1 MRDSYREQLDD
12 ILADLVQMCQAVSAA
27 VRSSTTA
34 LLEAEIHLAE
44 QVITQDLK
52 LDEMQA
58 DIEARAFSLLARQ
71 APVAGELRTLVATL
85 RMVTELERMGDLAAH
100 VAKIA
105 RLRYPDIAVPEALRL
120 NFVRMGDVAEKMVVT
135 AGQTL
140 NNRNIESAQELRAR
154 DEEMDELRKSQ
165 FRVMLSDDWAYG
177 VEAAVDVALLG
188 RYYERIADHAASM
201 GRRII
206 YVVTGE
212 FPEADIWPQPLCLP
226 ARARS
231 APQDSV
237 FLPARKA
244 RLLPARPDRAGAAN
258 DLQLPALARSAPQD
272 GLPPSL
278 ADEKLCS
285 RSSRPSRRCANDA
298 RRVCLRRSARSDSY
312 FLPWFLTASIEAC
325 AASGSR

>member
-12 ILADLVQMCQAVSAA
+12 ILADLVHMSQVVSAA

-34 LLEAEIHLAE
+34 LLEADIHLAE
-44 QVITQDLK
+44 QVITEDAK
-52 LDEMQA
+52 LDIKQA
-58 DIEARAFSLLARQ
+58 EVEARAFSLLARQ

-105 RLRYPDIAVPEALRL
+105 RLRYPETAVPAALRA

-140 NNRNIESAQELRAR
+140 NDRNIEGAQELRAR
-154 DEEMDELRKSQ
+154 DEEMDELRRSQ
-165 FRVMLSDDWAYG
+165 FRVLLSDDWAYG

-201 GRRII
+201 ARRII

-212 FPEADIWPQPLCLP
+212 FPENEYWPQP
-226 ARARS
+226 
-231 APQDSV
+231 
-237 FLPARKA
+237 
-244 RLLPARPDRAGAAN
+244 
-258 DLQLPALARSAPQD
+258 
-272 GLPPSL
+272 
-278 ADEKLCS
+278 
-285 RSSRPSRRCANDA
+285 
-298 RRVCLRRSARSDSY
+298 
-312 FLPWFLTASIEAC
+312 
-325 AASGSR
+325 

>member
-12 ILADLVQMCQAVSAA
+12 ILADLVHMSQVVSSA

-34 LLEAEIHLAE
+34 LLEADIHLAE
-44 QVITQDLK
+44 QVITDDEK
-52 LDEMQA
+52 LDHKQSEV
-58 DIEARAFSLLARQ
+58 EARAFQLLARQ

-85 RMVTELERMGDLAAH
+85 RMVSELERMGDLAAH

-105 RLRYPDIAVPEALRL
+105 RLRYPEIAVPANLRS

-140 NNRNIESAQELRAR
+140 NDRNIQNAQELRTR
-154 DEEMDELRKSQ
+154 DEEMDELRRTQ
-165 FRVMLSDDWAYG
+165 FRLLLSDDWDYG

-212 FPEADIWPQPLCLP
+212 FPEAEYWPQP
-226 ARARS
+226 
-231 APQDSV
+231 
-237 FLPARKA
+237 
-244 RLLPARPDRAGAAN
+244 
-258 DLQLPALARSAPQD
+258 
-272 GLPPSL
+272 
-278 ADEKLCS
+278 
-285 RSSRPSRRCANDA
+285 
-298 RRVCLRRSARSDSY
+298 
-312 FLPWFLTASIEAC
+312 
-325 AASGSR
+325 

>member
-12 ILADLVQMCQAVSAA
+12 ILADLVQMSQVVSSA

-44 QVITQDLK
+44 QVISDDEK
-52 LDEMQA
+52 LDLMQS

-71 APVAGELRTLVATL
+71 APVAGELRVLVATL
-85 RMVTELERMGDLAAH
+85 RMVSELERMGDLAAH

-105 RLRYPDIAVPEALRL
+105 RLRYPEIAVPTALRPT
-120 NFVRMGDVAEKMVVT
+120 FVRMGDVAEKMVVT

-140 NNRNIESAQELRAR
+140 NNRDIQTAQELRAR
-154 DEEMDELRKSQ
+154 DEEMDDLRRSQ
-165 FRVMLSDDWAYG
+165 FRVLLSADWNYG

-212 FPEADIWPQPLCLP
+212 FPEDDVWPQP
-226 ARARS
+226 
-231 APQDSV
+231 
-237 FLPARKA
+237 
-244 RLLPARPDRAGAAN
+244 
-258 DLQLPALARSAPQD
+258 
-272 GLPPSL
+272 
-278 ADEKLCS
+278 
-285 RSSRPSRRCANDA
+285 
-298 RRVCLRRSARSDSY
+298 
-312 FLPWFLTASIEAC
+312 
-325 AASGSR
+325 